1 MQKVLVI
8 VESPAKC
15 KNIEKYLNAESDD
28 VKYIVRACFGHVRD
42 LDKKTLGVDVER
54 GFRPKYVNIIKKNIK
69 DDLKRYISQV
79 DRVLLATDNDGAGE
93 SIAWHLTKLL
103 QKTKQ
108 DKWDRIVFNEITPDA
123 VRNSLQHMRPINM
136 NRVSAQETRR
146 ILDRLM
152 GYTLSPLLWK
162 SIKQKEFCA
171 MSAGR
176 VQSAVLNMIVERERG
191 NTCCTYW
198 SPYISYNGYVLN
210 NNSRILTLGLAQEFV
225 YMIAQSLDLSAL
237 NDVKPSISEYMVNP
251 PSALNTCSLQQKGFE
266 LGFDANT
273 TMKLAQGLFESGHIT
288 YIRTESTHTSEQFVK
303 QANAHI
309 IKTFGAS
316 YVGNVENTRHEEEAH
331 EAIRPTR
338 LNACIK
344 DPAASQLFDLIKK
357 YAIQSL
363 MSPAIYDN
371 YAMQI
376 DINGHIFKGCISN
389 LKFGGFM
396 GNVRESVKPICGDTK
411 IGALQ
416 IGALQIGALQIEEN
430 RNVPFTGSTLIA
442 KLEKQGIGRPS
453 TYATIIAKL
462 YDRRYIEDF
471 CDQNNA
477 LYIDVVHNEPNR
489 KREIKQCIK
498 GIRSTIIGK
507 QVVDVLNQHAPK
519 LMDVEFTKNM
529 EQQLDKIE
537 DGRMMANDV
546 LGEYWKEL
554 TRCSTIYGCGS
565 M

>member
-15 KNIEKYLNAESDD
+15 KNIEKYLNDESDD

-198 SPYISYNGYVLN
+198 SPYIAYNGYVLN
-210 NNSRILTLGLAQEFV
+210 NTSRIHTLEWAQKVV
-225 YMIAQSLDLSAL
+225 YYISQSLNISTL
-237 NDVKPSISEYMVNP
+237 NDVKPLISEYMVNP
-251 PSALNTCSLQQKGFE
+251 PPALNTCSLQQKGFE

-288 YIRTESTHTSEQFVK
+288 YIRTESTHVSEQFVK

-309 IKTFGAS
+309 IKTYGTS
-316 YVGNVENTRHEEEAH
+316 YVGNVENTARHEEEAH

-376 DINGHIFKGCISN
+376 DIDGHIFKGCISN

-396 GNVRESVKPICGDTK
+396 GKESESICGDTK

-471 CDQNNA
+471 CDRHNA
-477 LYIDVVHNEPNR
+477 LYIDIVHNEPNK
-489 KREIKQCIK
+489 KREITQCIK
-498 GIRSTIIGK
+498 GIRSTSIGK

-537 DGRMMANDV
+537 DGRVMANDV
-546 LGEYWKEL
+546 LSEYWEEL
-554 TRCSTIYGCGS
+554 TRTSAIYGS